1 MKKTLKILTL
11 ILLLATT
18 AQAQIYT
25 GEGEGNN
32 RLEGLEPSN
41 GLYVDNPNGHGYGT
55 DYYAPLGEGILLLA
69 ALGGAYLCGKR
80 RKQISETN

>member
-18 AQAQIYT
+18 ARAQIYT

-41 GLYVDNPNGHGYGT
+41 GLHIDNPNGYGYGT
-55 DYYAPLGEGILLLA
+55 DYYAPLGEGILLLT
-69 ALGGAYLCGKR
+69 ALGGVYLIKKNNDR
-80 RKQISETN
+80 ESNK

>member
-18 AQAQIYT
+18 ARAQIYT

-41 GLYVDNPNGHGYGT
+41 GLYIDNPNGYGYGN

-69 ALGGAYLCGKR
+69 ALGGAYWFGKR
-80 RKQISETN
+80 KQSYKNNK

>member
-11 ILLLATT
+11 ILLLATS
-18 AQAQIYT
+18 ARAQIYT

-41 GLYVDNPNGHGYGT
+41 GLYIDNPNGYGYGT
-55 DYYAPLGEGILLLA
+55 DYYTPLGDGLLLLA
-69 ALGGAYLCGKR
+69 ALGGAYLLK
-80 RKQISETN
+80 KKKENNK

>member
-11 ILLLATT
+11 ILLLATS
-18 AQAQIYT
+18 ARAQIYT

-41 GLYVDNPNGHGYGT
+41 GLYIDNPNGYGYGT
-55 DYYAPLGEGILLLA
+55 DYYTPLGDGLLLLA
-69 ALGGAYLCGKR
+69 ALGGAYLLNKR
-80 RKQISETN
+80 KKSK

>member
-11 ILLLATT
+11 ILLLATS
-18 AQAQIYT
+18 ARAQIYT

-41 GLYVDNPNGHGYGT
+41 GLYIDNPNGYGYGT
-55 DYYAPLGEGILLLA
+55 DYYTPLGEGLLLLS
-69 ALGGAYLCGKR
+69 ALGGAYLLNKR
-80 RKQISETN
+80 KKSK

>member
-11 ILLLATT
+11 ILLLATS
-18 AQAQIYT
+18 ARAQIYT

-41 GLYVDNPNGHGYGT
+41 GLYIDNPNGHGYGT
-55 DYYAPLGEGILLLA
+55 DYYAPVGEGILLLA
-69 ALGGAYLCGKR
+69 ALGGVYLIKKNND
-80 RKQISETN
+80 RKSNK

>member
-18 AQAQIYT
+18 ARAQIYT

-32 RLEGLEPSN
+32 RLEGLVPSN
-41 GLYVDNPNGHGYGT
+41 GLYIDNPNGYGYGN

-69 ALGGAYLCGKR
+69 ALGGAYLIGKTK
-80 RKQISETN
+80 RKEK